1 MRLDPIQLFL
11 STFKDSVEFQTLV
24 KLTLS
29 KSQLSTEL
37 KNIYVKP
44 VLIKNEFKLSFT
56 YRFKTNN
63 RFANYSIAEAIVE
76 IQSYL
81 EELRFLEANL
91 ISDTRVV
98 KLEYVKS
105 NRWKITENK
114 KETILIHK
122 TDFLHNREKKRLLTD
137 SDTTWMHNLGL
148 TNEEGEVFKRSQDK
162 YKQINH
168 YIELLKADIESLN
181 LSKDIHV
188 MDMGSGKGYLTF
200 ALYSYLNYKIQTE
213 KNSDEPKVFVKGV
226 EYRADL
232 VDFCNKTAEK
242 CKYTHLSFI
251 KGGIVDTPV
260 NELTML
266 VALHA
271 CDTATDDAIFKGI
284 QANADLIVVAPC
296 CHKQIRREMG
306 KNVVE
311 NEVSPLTRHGIFL
324 ERQAEMITDTIRG
337 LLLEYYGESIRVMQ
351 FISDE
356 HTPKN
361 VMISAIKKK
370 DYPNKNSDAK
380 EKIQKI
386 KTYFG
391 IQTHYLEELLS

>member
-1 MRLDPIQLFL
+1 
-11 STFKDSVEFQTLV
+11 
-24 KLTLS
+24 
-29 KSQLSTEL
+29 
-37 KNIYVKP
+37 
-44 VLIKNEFKLSFT
+44 
-56 YRFKTNN
+56 
-63 RFANYSIAEAIVE
+63 
-76 IQSYL
+76 
-81 EELRFLEANL
+81 
-91 ISDTRVV
+91 
-98 KLEYVKS
+98 
-105 NRWKITENK
+105 
-114 KETILIHK
+114 
-122 TDFLHNREKKRLLTD
+122 
-137 SDTTWMHNLGL
+137 
-148 TNEEGEVFKRSQDK
+148 
-162 YKQINH
+162 
-168 YIELLKADIESLN
+168 
-181 LSKDIHV
+181 
-188 MDMGSGKGYLTF
+188 
-200 ALYSYLNYKIQTE
+200 
-213 KNSDEPKVFVKGV
+213 
-226 EYRADL
+226 
-232 VDFCNKTAEK
+232 
-242 CKYTHLSFI
+242 LSFI

-337 LLLEYYGESIRVMQ
+337 LLLEYYGYSIRVMQ